1 MHRRNVPWRRLAF
14 ALAVPVVAVGAV
26 ALTAGAAASSSG
38 AATAVQT
45 EQPNQPNQQPVNPNM
60 TGNPNIPNQPP
71 GTNLTIP
78 RTLRTV
84 PPTTGTA
91 SKTKT
96 ASPTKTPSGR
106 PSVTIS
112 PSPSPSPGAPGG
124 VVIVPVPIPA
134 PGGGTAAGSCPVT
147 MTPPVTIQVGTAGG
161 KQALVNQAG
170 CALYLFNKDTPQTS
184 ACDAT
189 CLQLWT
195 PVPAPAQAGS
205 GVNQSKLGTFN
216 RTDGTQQ
223 ATYGGHQLYTFA
235 GDPNPGD
242 ANGQNVLQSFFL
254 VDANGNAI
262 TP

>member
-14 ALAVPVVAVGAV
+14 ALGVPVVAIGAV
-26 ALTAGAAASSSG
+26 ALTAGTANSSSG
-38 AATAVQT
+38 GTTAVQT
-45 EQPNQPNQQPVNPNM
+45 EQPNQPNQQPVAPNM
-60 TGNPNIPNQPP
+60 TGNPNVPNQPP

-84 PPTTGTA
+84 PPTTG
-91 SKTKT
+91 KT
-96 ASPTKTPSGR
+96 PTKTPTGR

-124 VVIVPVPIPA
+124 VVIVPVPIQVPGAAGGVA
-134 PGGGTAAGSCPVT
+134 PGSCPVT
-147 MTPPVTIQVGTAGG
+147 LTPPVTVQVGTAGG
-161 KQALVNQAG
+161 KQALVDNAG

-195 PVPAPAQAGS
+195 PVPAPAQAGA
-205 GVNQSKLGTFN
+205 GANQTKLGVFN

-223 ATYGGHQLYTFA
+223 ATYNGHQLYTFA
-235 GDPNPGD
+235 GDTNPGD